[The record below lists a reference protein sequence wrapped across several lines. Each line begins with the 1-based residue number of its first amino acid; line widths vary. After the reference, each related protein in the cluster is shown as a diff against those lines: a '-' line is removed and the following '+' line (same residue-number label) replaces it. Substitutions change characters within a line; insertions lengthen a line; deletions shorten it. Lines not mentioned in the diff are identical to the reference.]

1 MSMLKMKKE
10 NANNFCSI
18 SKDAPIQSLTKKIKH
33 QMKSFNMHAK

>member
-18 SKDAPIQSLTKKIKH
+18 SKDAPIQSLTKKN
-33 QMKSFNMHAK
+33 QASNEVL